1 MMTPFTP
8 RGKENLTAWLV
19 ARMDG
24 EHYGQLVV
32 YRFPRQS
39 LVFGPTQ
46 IVNRIDQDTDVSRQ
60 ITLWDQAGS
69 DVIRGNLLVIPI
81 EEALLFVQALY
92 LRAEGGRIP
101 ELKRVIVA
109 FENRV
114 VMEETLERGLSRL
127 FGGTVVA
134 ETGPVLP
141 QLPVTTAVAAGTA
154 TPVSPAMA
162 DLLRQAEDHYQRA
175 LDAQRNGDWATY
187 GDEIEQVGTVLRRLR
202 ELMNR

>member
-1 MMTPFTP
+1 MSADLRAHLRYPDDLFRAQTALFTTYHMTDPEVFYHREDQWQVPTDSRGEGSRDPYLRHIVMKLPGEANEEFIIMTPYTP
-8 RGKENLTAWLV
+8 RGKDNLAAWMV
-19 ARMDG
+19 VRNDG

-46 IVNRIDQDTDVSRQ
+46 IVNRIDQNTDVSRQ

-69 DVIRGNLLVIPI
+69 GVIRGNLLVIPI

-92 LRAEGGRIP
+92 LQAVGGRIP

-114 VMEETLERGLSRL
+114 VMEETL
-127 FGGTVVA
+127 
-134 ETGPVLP
+134 
-141 QLPVTTAVAAGTA
+141 
-154 TPVSPAMA
+154 
-162 DLLRQAEDHYQRA
+162 
-175 LDAQRNGDWATY
+175 
-187 GDEIEQVGTVLRRLR
+187 
-202 ELMNR
+202 

>member
-127 FGGTVVA
+127 FGGTVAV

-141 QLPVTTAVAAGTA
+141 QLPVTTAGAAATA
-154 TPVSPAMA
+154 ATVSPAMA

-202 ELMNR
+202 GLLNR